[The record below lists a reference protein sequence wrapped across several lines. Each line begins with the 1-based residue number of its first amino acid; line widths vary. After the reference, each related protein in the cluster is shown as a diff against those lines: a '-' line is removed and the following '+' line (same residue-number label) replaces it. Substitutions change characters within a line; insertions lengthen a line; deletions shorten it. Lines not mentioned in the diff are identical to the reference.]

1 MSICKGL
8 KIKYKI
14 FHLKYMQDCEYLK
27 MILNYSKA
35 SATCKKNL
43 KNLKRIF
50 NLKCSYYA
58 VNVF

>member
-1 MSICKGL
+1 
-8 KIKYKI
+8 
-14 FHLKYMQDCEYLK
+14 MQDCEYLK